1 MSQWLGDGLVLE
13 GEGSGEAVPS
23 SPRQRTLPPGSPMPG
38 RARSPL
44 ASPSS
49 RESGLGSPQAE
60 TMGKARELFVL
71 CDKEG
76 KGFITK
82 RDMQRLQGELPLSPE
97 QLEEVFESLDRQSNG
112 FLTPAEFNT
121 GLGEMVGPDEATE
134 LDGSEEENRAA
145 ANEAQDPA
153 ALWLMDVLT
162 ELGADKVFK
171 DREQFCSLWYQL
183 QKDKPELLG
192 SLENILVHAVSH
204 LQDSTRERDSL
215 EVALRRREN
224 EHDQVVCS
232 IYEEME
238 SQVREER
245 DKRQSQESVRQ
256 KQIGKL
262 EEELKLREQELE
274 NLQSRQRELDSRVQQ
289 LSSEQADIRLQNQQ
303 LRSLNTQLQQQLEG
317 GREQL
322 QATLAQLRLLEHNA
336 AQEQHDRQRNVLRV
350 SRNIQKEKE
359 SLVRQLDLLRDMNR
373 RLRDEKDAQQ
383 SQRRVSHSR
392 HSVLPS
398 LPLNY
403 YLREDLSTPWTRK
416 IFPT

>member
-1 MSQWLGDGLVLE
+1 MSQWLDDGLVLE
-13 GEGSGEAVPS
+13 GEGSGEAVLL
-23 SPRQRTLPPGSPMPG
+23 SPRQRTLPPGSPMPS
-38 RARSPL
+38 RVRSSL
-44 ASPSS
+44 ASPSA
-49 RESGLGSPQAE
+49 REGVSGSPQAE

-97 QLEEVFESLDRQSNG
+97 QLEEVFESLDRKSNG

-121 GLGEMVGPDEATE
+121 GLGELVGPDEATE
-134 LDGSEEENRAA
+134 LDGVGGETRAG
-145 ANEAQDPA
+145 ANETQDPA
-153 ALWLMDVLT
+153 TLKLIDVLT

-171 DREQFCSLWYQL
+171 DEERFCSLWHDL

-192 SLENILVHAVSH
+192 ILEGVLVNAVSH

-215 EVALRRREN
+215 EQALRRREN
-224 EHDQVVCS
+224 EHDQFVRS
-232 IYEEME
+232 IYEEMD
-238 SQVREER
+238 SQIREER

-262 EEELKLREQELE
+262 EEKLKMREQELE
-274 NLQSRQRELDSRVQQ
+274 STLSRQRELDSRVQQ
-289 LSSEQADIRLQNQQ
+289 VSSEQADVRLQNQQ

-336 AQEQHDRQRNVLRV
+336 AQEQDARQRNVLRV

-359 SLVRQLDLLRDMNR
+359 SLVRQLDLLREMNR

-403 YLREDLSTPWTRK
+403 YLSEELCAPWTQK